1 MPKRSR
7 AMYEGEEDAL
17 QHQSNLT
24 NGNVE
29 KGPKMDSSLETP
41 AKKRRG
47 RPPGSTNKSKSTPN
61 RRAVNEAV
69 TTKGKGKVLFP
80 DAKNAPYGSAQ
91 LSAAASRLVPET
103 PSRSQRTRS
112 SKTLSGLG
120 ALGGS
125 DDGLDEDEGG
135 TLILQGGQVEEDFD
149 APSEDEE
156 TSDRGADTT
165 LETPSKSTP
174 KKWRRKK
181 SATPPQSL
189 APYERY
195 FWANRPGRV
204 KTSNNTLAGVS
215 LLSHEEYHDLAASY
229 QDPHADAYQ
238 SLHQIHTRSF
248 PQWRF
253 ELSEDFNICLYGYGS
268 KRRLVTEFADY
279 LYDHETDP
287 RIFVVNG
294 YLPTLN
300 LRNVLTTL
308 ATLVFDCKTHELPSN
323 LGAQPRDIIATII
336 SHLTEHPPDD
346 PIYLFINSLD
356 AVPLRRHPAPVLLA
370 ELASHPCIHILT
382 TCDTPNFPLLWDVNL
397 RDRYNWL
404 FHDTT
409 TFQSFAGVETGSVV
423 DEFNELLG
431 RSGRTVTGKGG
442 ASYVLKSLTEN
453 ARSLYRVL
461 LAEILAAADTGN
473 LDEDRGSDDDD
484 GEGARVERELGGMER
499 KALFQKVVEEFIC
512 SSEMGFT
519 QLLNEFYDHD
529 MLVDRKDADGTRVLG
544 VPWTKGECE
553 EILEELMG

>member
-1 MPKRSR
+1 
-7 AMYEGEEDAL
+7 MYEGEEDA
-17 QHQSNLT
+17 SKVAD
-24 NGNVE
+24 GNPE
-29 KGPKMDSSLETP
+29 KGLTMDSSLETP
-41 AKKRRG
+41 SKKRRG
-47 RPPGSTNKSKSTPN
+47 RPPGSTNKSKSKSN
-61 RRAVNEAV
+61 GRAVNEAV
-69 TTKGKGKVLFP
+69 TPKGKGKVLFP
-80 DAKNAPYGSAQ
+80 DAKHASHGSGKP
-91 LSAAASRLVPET
+91 STPASKLVPET
-103 PSRSQRTRS
+103 PSRSQRTRR
-112 SKTLSGLG
+112 SKTLSGLR

-135 TLILQGGQVEEDFD
+135 TPVRQDDQAEDD
-149 APSEDEE
+149 LHALSEDQEA
-156 TSDRGADTT
+156 SDRGADTT
-165 LETPSKSTP
+165 LETPSKGTP
-174 KKWRRKK
+174 KKRRRKK

-204 KTSNNTLAGVS
+204 KTSNNTLAGIS

-229 QDPHADAYQ
+229 QDPHADAYR
-238 SLHQIHTRSF
+238 SLHKIHTRSF

-279 LYDHETDP
+279 LHDHETDP

-323 LGAQPRDIIATII
+323 LGAQPRDIIASII

-356 AVPLRRHPAPVLLA
+356 ATPLRRSPTPALLA
-370 ELASHPCIHILT
+370 QLASHPSIRVLA

-397 RDRYNWL
+397 RDKYNWL

-409 TFQSFAGVETGSVV
+409 TFQSFAGVEIGSVV

-431 RSGRTVTGKGG
+431 QSGRTVTGKGG
-442 ASYVLKSLTEN
+442 ASYVLKSLMEN

-484 GEGARVERELGGMER
+484 GGEGATAGGELGGMER

-544 VPWTKGECE
+544 VPWTRGECE